1 MINANDLKRKDH
13 ILLDGQ
19 PYAVLEVTFASPSAR
34 GASTMVKA
42 RVRNLLNAA
51 VLDKTFKTSEK
62 FDEPDV
68 ELTPATYQYSDPQQY
83 HFMDETTY
91 EQFSLSIEKLGDNKN
106 YLKEGMA
113 LQALKFN
120 GEVVSLEL
128 PPYVE
133 LKIIST
139 DPPIKGASAAG
150 SSKKPAT
157 VETGLKVHVPLY
169 IEEGTV
175 VRVNTE
181 TGEVSGRA

>member
-1 MINANDLKRKDH
+1 MINANELKRKDH
-13 ILLDGQ
+13 ILIDAQ

-42 RVRNLLNAA
+42 RVRNLLNSA

-68 ELTPATYQYSDPQQY
+68 ELSPATFQYSDPAEY
-83 HFMDETTY
+83 HFMDDSTY
-91 EQFSLSIEKLGDNKN
+91 EQFSLGLEKLGDARF
-106 YLKEGMA
+106 YLKEGMT

-120 GEVVSLEL
+120 GQVVSLEL

-133 LKIIST
+133 LKIVQT

-150 SSKKPAT
+150 SSKKPA
-157 VETGLKVHVPLY
+157 VLETGLKVQVPLY

-181 TGEVSGRA
+181 TGEAGGRA

>member
-1 MINANDLKRKDH
+1 MINANELKRKDH
-13 ILLDGQ
+13 ILIDDQ
-19 PYAVLEVTFASPSAR
+19 PFAVLEVTFASPSAR

-42 RVRNLLNAA
+42 RVRNLLNNA

-62 FDEPDV
+62 FNEPDV
-68 ELTPATYQYSDPQQY
+68 ELTPASFQYSDPTDY

-91 EQFSLSIEKLGDNKN
+91 EQFSLSLEKLGDAKQF
-106 YLKEGMA
+106 LKEGMA

-120 GEVVSLEL
+120 GQVVSLEL

-139 DPPIKGASAAG
+139 APPIKGASAAG

-157 VETGLKVHVPLY
+157 VETGLTVQVPLY